1 VIAAAIRQQAHQEQ
15 LTSQPVI
22 SAAILQPTDQEA
34 TTHLQFPP
42 PSFNRQIKNNSP
54 AIPTAIL
61 QPPDQ
66 EQATHQRFPPPSFNR
81 QIKSKQL
88 AHQQF
93 TPPSLSTSTSK
104 QAHPEQLTSDSRHP
118 STARSRTI
126 RHPSTSTSDPEQ
138 LISQ

>member
-1 VIAAAIRQQAHQEQ
+1 VIASAIRQQAHQEQ

-22 SAAILQPTDQEA
+22 PAAILQPTDQEA

-42 PSFNRQIKNNSP
+42 PSFNRQIIINSP
-54 AIPTAIL
+54 EIPDAIR
-61 QPPDQ
+61 QQPDQ
-66 EQATHQRFPPPSFNR
+66 EQLALSPAISLPPPSFN
-81 QIKSKQL
+81 
-88 AHQQF
+88 
-93 TPPSLSTSTSK
+93 K